1 MYKRQAPPPAAEPP
15 AGGAAPMLRSD
26 AHAWWRDADIV
37 FVASLLFPDE
47 TMRALAARLALLRPG
62 ARVLSLRRLPE
73 GTPFRPAAFKS

>member
-1 MYKRQAPPPAAEPP
+1 M
-15 AGGAAPMLRSD
+15 
-26 AHAWWRDADIV
+26 

-73 GTPFRPAAFKS
+73 GTPFRPAAFKSSWQQMSWGKAEVFQYTRTAD